1 MSTMILLADGYC
13 VTDGF
18 YDLMEIPF
26 IAGSYPA
33 DSSQVAVSESLI
45 EKMMEHEDWSDG
57 AVGKQLFISDH
68 SFFRVGNSVHVE
80 PLTVSGVYRSIR
92 VGSALDPNL
101 KPSCYFHG
109 DLYSGTNFDGVY
121 FGKTS
126 LHPMRYLLVKV
137 NHANKATRDKILEA
151 IKEFAPDGEEM
162 EVKSYAEE
170 VRAQYADNRKM
181 RNTILVGALF
191 ALLISLIGLI
201 GYVSDEANRRSKEIA
216 IRKVHGAVSGEIV
229 GMFVGEVLKL
239 SLVAAVVGAVGA
251 FFVARKWIEQFA
263 FRINLSP
270 WYFIGAA
277 VIVLF
282 IVAIVIGVSS
292 WRIAR
297 MNPVKSLKDE

>member
-1 MSTMILLADGYC
+1 
-13 VTDGF
+13 
-18 YDLMEIPF
+18 
-26 IAGSYPA
+26 
-33 DSSQVAVSESLI
+33 
-45 EKMMEHEDWSDG
+45 
-57 AVGKQLFISDH
+57 
-68 SFFRVGNSVHVE
+68 
-80 PLTVSGVYRSIR
+80 
-92 VGSALDPNL
+92 
-101 KPSCYFHG
+101 
-109 DLYSGTNFDGVY
+109 
-121 FGKTS
+121 
-126 LHPMRYLLVKV
+126 MRYLLVKV
-137 NHANKATRDKILEA
+137 NHANKATREKILEA
-151 IKEFAPDGEEM
+151 IKEFASDGEEM
-162 EVKSYAEE
+162 EVKSYAAE

-216 IRKVHGAVSGEIV
+216 IRKVHGAVSSEIV

-263 FRINLSP
+263 FRINLSS

-277 VIVLF
+277 VIVLV

>member
-1 MSTMILLADGYC
+1 M
-13 VTDGF
+13 
-18 YDLMEIPF
+18 
-26 IAGSYPA
+26 
-33 DSSQVAVSESLI
+33 
-45 EKMMEHEDWSDG
+45 
-57 AVGKQLFISDH
+57 
-68 SFFRVGNSVHVE
+68 
-80 PLTVSGVYRSIR
+80 
-92 VGSALDPNL
+92 
-101 KPSCYFHG
+101 
-109 DLYSGTNFDGVY
+109 
-121 FGKTS
+121 
-126 LHPMRYLLVKV
+126 
-137 NHANKATRDKILEA
+137 
-151 IKEFAPDGEEM
+151 
-162 EVKSYAEE
+162 
-170 VRAQYADNRKM
+170 
-181 RNTILVGALF
+181 
-191 ALLISLIGLI
+191 I

-277 VIVLF
+277 MIVLA